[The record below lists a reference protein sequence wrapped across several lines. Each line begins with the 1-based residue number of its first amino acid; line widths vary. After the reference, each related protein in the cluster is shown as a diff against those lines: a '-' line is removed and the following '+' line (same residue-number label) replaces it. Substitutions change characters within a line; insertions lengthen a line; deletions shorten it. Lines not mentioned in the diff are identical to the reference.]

1 MGRLRVLET
10 SGGSVAR
17 NVFETLTVL
26 VVDDSSHMRHL
37 MLGLLR
43 LQRGHALRLGVG
55 EVVLANDGEDAWAKF
70 VIHKPDVVI
79 TDAAMAPT
87 DGFALA
93 KRLRENDAPAY
104 NRVPIIMIS
113 AHTEMS
119 AIEKAREVGITE
131 FVRKPLVPR
140 ALYERLIAVI
150 NRKHES
156 ALIAAAPAKPV
167 AYL

>member
-1 MGRLRVLET
+1 
-10 SGGSVAR
+10 VAR
-17 NVFETLTVL
+17 NIFETLTVL

-43 LQRGHALRLGVG
+43 ALGVG

-79 TDAAMAPT
+79 TDAAMPTT

-93 KRLRENDAPAY
+93 RRLRENASTAY
-104 NRVPIIMIS
+104 NRVPIIMVS
-113 AHTEMS
+113 AHTEIS
-119 AIEKAREVGITE
+119 AIERAREVGITE

-140 ALYERLIAVI
+140 ALYERLVAVI
-150 NRKHES
+150 NRRQE
-156 ALIAAAPAKPV
+156 AAIVAAAPAASV
-167 AYL
+167 TFL

>member
-1 MGRLRVLET
+1 M
-10 SGGSVAR
+10 AR

-43 LQRGHALRLGVG
+43 ALGVG
-55 EVVLANDGEDAWAKF
+55 EVILANDGEDAWAKY
-70 VIHKPDVVI
+70 ILHSPDVVI

-93 KRLRENDAPAY
+93 KRLRENDQASFG
-104 NRVPIIMIS
+104 RVPIIMVS
-113 AHTEMS
+113 AHTEIS
-119 AIEKAREVGITE
+119 AIERAREVGITE

-140 ALYERLIAVI
+140 ALYERLIAVV
-150 NRKHES
+150 NRQQE
-156 ALIAAAPAKPV
+156 AAVVARTAAEPV
-167 AYL
+167 TYL